1 MVGPIAILIEP
12 LVGAVLGRTAHNFL
26 DAGVVQGEE
35 AGRFDLVIRAVKRL
49 RDSVAAEIVILGV
62 VYLLAGL
69 SQSMST
75 HPLGTH
81 DGWSTHRS
89 AAWLWYAWVSRPLMH
104 FLLLRWLW
112 RLVIWAVFLFRT
124 SRLQLRLSAANPD
137 RAGGLGF
144 LTLAHS
150 ILALVAF
157 PFAILWAAGFG
168 ESFVHGR
175 TTASELKPMLAI
187 FVLLV
192 GVVFA
197 GPLLVFTP
205 KLVLL
210 RRQALILYGRLANEY
225 CRQFERRWIS
235 PEPRPADESL
245 LGSADIQSLADLQN
259 SVGAVRAMRPIP
271 FDWTLVVSLLVA
283 TLLPV
288 VPLLLLILP
297 LTELLKR
304 ALAPF
309 L

>member
-1 MVGPIAILIEP
+1 
-12 LVGAVLGRTAHNFL
+12 
-26 DAGVVQGEE
+26 
-35 AGRFDLVIRAVKRL
+35 
-49 RDSVAAEIVILGV
+49 
-62 VYLLAGL
+62 
-69 SQSMST
+69 
-75 HPLGTH
+75 
-81 DGWSTHRS
+81 
-89 AAWLWYAWVSRPLMH
+89 MH

-112 RLVIWAVFLFRT
+112 RLVIWAIFLFRT
-124 SRLQLRLSAANPD
+124 SRLQLRLSAAHPD

-150 ILALVAF
+150 TLALVTF

-175 TTASELKPMLAI
+175 MTADELKPMLAI
-187 FVLLV
+187 LVLLV
-192 GVVFA
+192 AAVFV

-205 KLVLL
+205 KLVRL
-210 RRQALILYGRLANEY
+210 RQRALILYGRLSNEY

-235 PEPRPADESL
+235 AEPRPADESL

-271 FDWTLVVSLLVA
+271 FDRTLVVSLLAA

-288 VPLLLLILP
+288 LPLLLLILP

-304 ALAPF
+304 ALSTF